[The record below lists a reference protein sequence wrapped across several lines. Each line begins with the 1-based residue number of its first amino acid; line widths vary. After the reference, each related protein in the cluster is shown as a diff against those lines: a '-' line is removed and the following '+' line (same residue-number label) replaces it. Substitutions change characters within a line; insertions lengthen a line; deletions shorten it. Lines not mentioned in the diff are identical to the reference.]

1 MPFIQGKTNTG
12 GALERAQ
19 QVLAEGRPS
28 VPKIILLITDGDA
41 TDKERL
47 DAQIQKL
54 KQVSNYLLVIYFAHN
69 LFCPK
74 NGHFPTRC

>member
-1 MPFIQGKTNTG
+1 MKVPFIQGKTNTG

-54 KQVSNYLLVIYFAHN
+54 KQVSNFEIIFEI
-69 LFCPK
+69 
-74 NGHFPTRC
+74 

>member
-1 MPFIQGKTNTG
+1 MKVPFIQGKTNTG

-19 QVLAEGRPS
+19 QMLADGRPS

-47 DAQIQKL
+47 DAQIEKL
-54 KQVSNYLLVIYFAHN
+54 KKVRKTSKKTIK
-69 LFCPK
+69 LF
-74 NGHFPTRC
+74 FSRIF